1 MRLKIIREYKKGK
14 KDLDNMKKAKK
25 EIQDKHLDLSKAADL
40 LVAAAIFVAIVGV
53 AFVAPES
60 LPILLAAI

>member
-1 MRLKIIREYKKGK
+1 
-14 KDLDNMKKAKK
+14 MKKAKK